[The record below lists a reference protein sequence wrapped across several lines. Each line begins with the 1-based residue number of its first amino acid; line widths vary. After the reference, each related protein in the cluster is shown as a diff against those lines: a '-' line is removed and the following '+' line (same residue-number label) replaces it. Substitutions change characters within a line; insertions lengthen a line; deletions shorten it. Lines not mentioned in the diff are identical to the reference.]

1 MVACQ
6 APLSTKFSRQEYW
19 SGLPFPSPGD
29 LPNPG
34 IESGLLHGRQILY
47 HLSHQGSPRHYGH
60 SHTKKTHKEK
70 MQSSYFPLAK
80 FWNIQPSFHKQL
92 DAIQAFVTL
101 SPWQPTLVFL
111 PGASQGQGSPM
122 GCRLWGRTESD
133 MTEATA
139 AAATPLQEEARIKVI
154 WHC

>member
-1 MVACQ
+1 
-6 APLSTKFSRQEYW
+6 
-19 SGLPFPSPGD
+19 
-29 LPNPG
+29 
-34 IESGLLHGRQILY
+34 
-47 HLSHQGSPRHYGH
+47 
-60 SHTKKTHKEK
+60 

-139 AAATPLQEEARIKVI
+139 AAAEAAVCGILAPWPGMEPALPALEGEVLATGSPGKSLI
-154 WHC
+154 HF